1 MLSVNIIRPVP
12 DSGDLTSIQT
22 ASVADALSFA
32 TTKILLPYGSSVL
45 VPIKKLVPSHR
56 NLFSASKVFALPE
69 PVISLL
75 SALLF
80 IVVCVIPVRFAPL
93 P

>member
-1 MLSVNIIRPVP
+1 MV
-12 DSGDLTSIQT
+12 
-22 ASVADALSFA
+22 
-32 TTKILLPYGSSVL
+32 

-80 IVVCVIPVRFAPL
+80 IVVCVIPVKFAPL